1 MKPRV
6 DIITLAV
13 DNLETS
19 LAFYRDGLG
28 LPTQGI
34 LDGEDHVAFE
44 LDGGITLVL
53 YPRTELARMS
63 NETGEVKSSVEFIL
77 SHAASSREEVD
88 TILGRA
94 RSAGATIPAQPQEEP
109 WGYSGYFK
117 DPDGHLWEILWGYAF
132 ESSPEEVAS
141 ETAASGAAE
150 ATAVVA
156 PPDNT
161 LHGAPETVA
170 EMNPAWDLAAETK

>member
-1 MKPRV
+1 MKPRI

-28 LPTQGI
+28 LATQGI

-44 LDGGITLVL
+44 LDGGVTLVL
-53 YPRTELARMS
+53 YPRAELARIS
-63 NETGEVKSSVEFIL
+63 NDTGTMKSSVEFIL

-88 TILGRA
+88 IILARA
-94 RSAGATIPAQPQEEP
+94 RAAGAVIPAQPQEEP

-132 ESSPEEVAS
+132 ETLQEEDAPAEITEPSAAAPSSAGIL
-141 ETAASGAAE
+141 ETIPAE
-150 ATAVVA
+150 
-156 PPDNT
+156 
-161 LHGAPETVA
+161 
-170 EMNPAWDLAAETK
+170 PALAGHANGR

>member
-1 MKPRV
+1 MKPRI

-13 DNLETS
+13 ENLETS

-44 LDGGITLVL
+44 LDGGVTLVL
-53 YPRTELARMS
+53 YPRTELARIS
-63 NETGEVKSSVEFIL
+63 NDTGTMKSSVEFIL

-88 TILGRA
+88 TILARA
-94 RSAGATIPAQPQEEP
+94 HAAGAALPSQPQEEP

-132 ESSPEEVAS
+132 ENLPEEHAPAETTAS
-141 ETAASGAAE
+141 PAMAPSSG
-150 ATAVVA
+150 
-156 PPDNT
+156 
-161 LHGAPETVA
+161 G
-170 EMNPAWDLAAETK
+170 MLAAIPAEPALAGHENGG

>member
-1 MKPRV
+1 MKPRI

-28 LPTQGI
+28 LSTQGI

-44 LDGGITLVL
+44 LDGGVTLVL
-53 YPRTELARMS
+53 YPRAELARIS
-63 NETGEVKSSVEFIL
+63 NDAGTMRSSVEFIL
-77 SHAASSREEVD
+77 SHAASSKEEVD
-88 TILGRA
+88 TILDRA
-94 RSAGATIPAQPQEEP
+94 RAAGASIPAQPQEEP

-132 ESSPEEVAS
+132 ESSPEEDS
-141 ETAASGAAE
+141 LMETAPPAPADIMRPAPAE
-150 ATAVVA
+150 
-156 PPDNT
+156 
-161 LHGAPETVA
+161 
-170 EMNPAWDLAAETK
+170 PALAGPAHQG

>member
-1 MKPRV
+1 MKPRI

-28 LPTQGI
+28 LATQGI

-44 LDGGITLVL
+44 LDGGMTLVL
-53 YPRTELARMS
+53 YPRTELARIS
-63 NETGEVKSSVEFIL
+63 NDTGTMKSSAEFIL
-77 SHAASSREEVD
+77 SHAASSREEVE
-88 TILGRA
+88 TILARA
-94 RSAGATIPAQPQEEP
+94 RAAGAAIPAQPQEEP

-132 ESSPEEVAS
+132 ETLQEEDAPA
-141 ETAASGAAE
+141 ETT
-150 ATAVVA
+150 ATA
-156 PPDNT
+156 PSSGGILET
-161 LHGAPETVA
+161 L
-170 EMNPAWDLAAETK
+170 PAQPALAGHANG